1 MDSLMKMVAV
11 ALLVLWDV
19 AQGDFGVLD
28 RSYSV
33 NVTVGQRVSLS
44 CLKEKE
50 HDYRISQMEWKKQE
64 VGGESKIAIYNPRYG
79 TEYFWKNV
87 SLILESSGEELKGSV
102 LHFGEVAVWN
112 SGNYICELTTFPHG
126 TVKAQ
131 THLWVAERVSKPSVT
146 YTCSKDSVT
155 LTCNGEESDIKWSV
169 NGRSMEGEFKKTVTV
184 PGRPDHNVNY
194 SCTAWNK
201 VSEETSDELTI
212 RCPVLLS
219 IKVNQDVREGG
230 EVSILCNST
239 PTADQY
245 IFRTPRS
252 KHPVLVNA
260 DGEFRLQEVTKDDGG
275 LYTCQPRWTHG
286 LCDDANVT
294 VQLRVLPNEGSGG
307 VTPRVA
313 SGTENRLLLLA
324 THCWLLLYLLALTD

>member
-19 AQGDFGVLD
+19 AQGNEDPCRYVAVGDSVTISLQ
-28 RSYSV
+28 RSADCV
-33 NVTVGQRVSLS
+33 
-44 CLKEKE
+44 
-50 HDYRISQMEWKKQE
+50 
-64 VGGESKIAIYNPRYG
+64 
-79 TEYFWKNV
+79 
-87 SLILESSGEELKGSV
+87 ESSLTWKLNSTDIFRRKQHVRLGKDSDVTSDGSLQLVDLQRHKSGEYKAELYNAG
-102 LHFGEVAVWN
+102 GM
-112 SGNYICELTTFPHG
+112 ICG
-126 TVKAQ
+126 KA
-131 THLWVAERVSKPSVT
+131 TETLCVIERVSKPSVT

-155 LTCNGEESDIKWSV
+155 LTCNGEESDIKWSF
-169 NGRSMEGEFKKTVTV
+169 NRLSMEGEFKKTVTV

-194 SCTAWNK
+194 SCTAWDT

-219 IKVNQDVREGG
+219 MKVNQDVREGG

-286 LCDDANVT
+286 LYDDANVT